1 MGSSGIKNY
10 IVKRVV
16 VLPFTFLAITF
27 LVFMIYQLAP
37 GDPIDFVLP
46 PQQAMRPEIRERAVQ
61 MYGLD
66 KPWLEQYWIWL
77 TNFFKGDWGYSFKM
91 NLPVRDLVVEA
102 LGFTVL
108 LNLVPFITVLPV
120 SIWLGK
126 KMAVKANTFTDRT
139 VMGVTL
145 MGRSIPSLVLGIL
158 LIWIFA
164 DILKIFPASGMTS
177 RDPWNIVVHMVLPM
191 IAILIGSFA
200 ALQRFVRATMLEVLR
215 EDYIKTARSKGLDE
229 KTVINK
235 HAFRNTLVPVSTWIV
250 GYIST
255 GLFAGSFILEIVFS
269 WPGLARLIVNASL
282 TQDIYLVM
290 ADLVMFSLIGFVV
303 FILRDIVYAYVDP
316 RVSLR

>member
-1 MGSSGIKNY
+1 MGSGIKNY
-10 IVKRVV
+10 IVKRAI

-46 PQQAMRPEIRERAVQ
+46 PQQAMRPEIRERAIQ

-66 KPWLEQYWIWL
+66 KPWLEQYWLWL
-77 TNFFKGDWGYSFKM
+77 TNFFKGDWGYSFKL
-91 NLPVRDLVVEA
+91 NLPVKDLVVEA

-108 LNLVPFITVLPV
+108 LNLVPFIIVLPV

-126 KMAVKANTFTDRT
+126 KMAVKANTFTDRS

-145 MGRSIPSLVLGIL
+145 MGRSIPSLVSGIL

-164 DILKIFPASGMTS
+164 DILKIFPASGMTGRDS
-177 RDPWNIVVHMVLPM
+177 RDIIVHMVLPT

-200 ALQRFVRATMLEVLR
+200 ALQRFVRATMLEVLK

-229 KTVINK
+229 KSVINK

-250 GYIST
+250 DYIST
-255 GLFAGSFILEIVFS
+255 GLFGGSFILEIVFS
-269 WPGLARLIVNASL
+269 WPGLARLIVDASL
-282 TQDIYLVM
+282 SQDIYLVM